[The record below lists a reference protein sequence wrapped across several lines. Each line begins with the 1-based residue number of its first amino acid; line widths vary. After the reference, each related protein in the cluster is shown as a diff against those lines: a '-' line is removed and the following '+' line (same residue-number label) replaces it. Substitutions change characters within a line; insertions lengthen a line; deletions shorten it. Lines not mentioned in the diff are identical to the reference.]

1 MEEMLGTTR
10 ESHSTEKHARPAG
23 GLRILLL
30 TPSLPFPPI
39 WGFGIR
45 VYQLVRALS
54 RRNHVTLLTYGRE
67 DDTPA
72 AEAEN
77 VAALR
82 AVGAEVHVVP
92 PPRPVGGKRAAQ
104 ALSLLSPRSY
114 QTSAHQSPAMQNA
127 VTRLLAGQ
135 SFDLIQ
141 VESSQMA
148 GFDFGGRVPLVLD
161 EHNLEYELLHRL
173 YQGERAPG
181 RRLYNWAEYVK
192 FRREEQS
199 CWRRADACLLTSG
212 REREI
217 LRGLLPDKPA
227 VTVPNGV
234 DIEFYRPSDSAV
246 EPDSLAFTGLMSY
259 RPNIDGVV
267 YFVEEVLP
275 RIHRVRPGV
284 TLTIVGAGPGP
295 EVERLAGPRVRVTGA
310 VPDTREYFARA
321 AAAVVPLRMG
331 SGTRLKVLEGLAMGK
346 PLVSTSIGCEGIH
359 VQDGEH
365 LLIADEAQALADAV
379 LRVLSDAPLAVAL
392 ARQGRAL
399 VEREYGWA
407 AITAQLEVFYAQVL
421 ADRAV
426 GPRAA

>member
-1 MEEMLGTTR
+1 M
-10 ESHSTEKHARPAG
+10 
-23 GLRILLL
+23 
-30 TPSLPFPPI
+30 
-39 WGFGIR
+39 
-45 VYQLVRALS
+45 
-54 RRNHVTLLTYGRE
+54 TLLTYGRE
-67 DDTPA
+67 DEGREV
-72 AEAEN
+72 EAEN
-77 VAALR
+77 VAAIR

-92 PPRPVGGKRAAQ
+92 PPRPTGGKRGAQ

-114 QTSAHQSPAMQNA
+114 QTASLQSPAMQDTI
-127 VTRLLAGQ
+127 TRLLAGQ
-135 SFDLIQ
+135 TFDLVQ

-161 EHNLEYELLHRL
+161 EHNLEYELLFRL
-173 YQGERAPG
+173 YQGERSPG

-192 FRREEQS
+192 FRREEQT

-234 DIEFYRPSDSAV
+234 DIEFYRPSDVAV
-246 EPDSLAFTGLMSY
+246 ESDSLVFTGLMSY

-275 RIHRVRPGV
+275 RIHQVRPSV
-284 TLTIVGAGPGP
+284 TLTIVGAGAGE
-295 EVERLAGPRVRVTGA
+295 EVERLAGPCVRVTGA
-310 VPDTREYFARA
+310 VPDTRDYFARA

-346 PLVSTSIGCEGIH
+346 PLVSTSVGCEGIH
-359 VQDGEH
+359 VCDGEH

-379 LRVLSDAPLAVAL
+379 LRVLSDAPLAASL

-407 AITAQLEVFYAQVL
+407 AITAQLESFYAQVL
-421 ADRAV
+421 AGRPA
-426 GPRAA
+426 

>member
-1 MEEMLGTTR
+1 
-10 ESHSTEKHARPAG
+10 
-23 GLRILLL
+23 
-30 TPSLPFPPI
+30 
-39 WGFGIR
+39 
-45 VYQLVRALS
+45 VYQLVRHLS
-54 RRNHVTLLTYGRE
+54 RGHQVTLLTYGRE
-67 DDTPA
+67 DEGREV
-72 AEAEN
+72 EAEN
-77 VAALR
+77 VAAIR
-82 AVGAEVHVVP
+82 AVGADVRVVP
-92 PPRPVGGKRAAQ
+92 PPRPTGGKRGAQ

-114 QTSAHQSPAMQNA
+114 QTASLQSPAMQDTI
-127 VTRLLAGQ
+127 TRLLAGQ
-135 SFDLIQ
+135 TFDLVQ

-161 EHNLEYELLHRL
+161 EHNLEYELLFRL
-173 YQGERAPG
+173 YQGERSPG

-192 FRREEQS
+192 FRREEQT

-234 DIEFYRPSDSAV
+234 DIEFYRPSDVAV
-246 EPDSLAFTGLMSY
+246 EPDSLVFTGLMSY

-267 YFVEEVLP
+267 WFVEEVLP
-275 RIHRVRPGV
+275 RIHQVRPSV
-284 TLTIVGAGPGP
+284 TLTIVGAGAGE
-295 EVERLAGPRVRVTGA
+295 EVERLAGPHVTVTGA
-310 VPDTREYFARA
+310 VPDTRDYFARA

-346 PLVSTSIGCEGIH
+346 PLVSTSVGCEGIH

-365 LLIADEAQALADAV
+365 LLIADDPQALSDAA
-379 LRVLSDAPLAVAL
+379 LRVLSDASLAAAL

-407 AITAQLEVFYAQVL
+407 AITAQLESFYAQVL
-421 ADRAV
+421 ADRA
-426 GPRAA
+426 GAA

>member
-1 MEEMLGTTR
+1 M
-10 ESHSTEKHARPAG
+10 
-23 GLRILLL
+23 
-30 TPSLPFPPI
+30 
-39 WGFGIR
+39 
-45 VYQLVRALS
+45 YQLVRELS
-54 RRNHVTLLTYGRE
+54 RRHRVTLLTYGRE
-67 DDTPA
+67 GETPE
-72 AEAEN
+72 AEAGN
-77 VAALR
+77 AAALR
-82 AVGAEVHVVP
+82 AVGAVVHVVP
-92 PPRPVGGKRAAQ
+92 PPRPFGGKRGAQ

-114 QTSAHQSPAMQNA
+114 QTSALRSPAMQDA

-135 SFDLIQ
+135 AFDLVQ

-161 EHNLEYELLHRL
+161 EHNLEYELLYRL
-173 YQGERAPG
+173 YQGERSPG
-181 RRLYNWAEYVK
+181 RRLYNWAEYAK
-192 FRREEQS
+192 FYREERA

-212 REREI
+212 RERDI

-227 VTVPNGV
+227 AVVPNGV
-234 DIEFYRPSDSAV
+234 DIEFYRPSDAPV
-246 EPDSLAFTGLMSY
+246 VPDSLVFTGLMSY

-284 TLTIVGAGPGP
+284 SLTVVGAGPTA
-295 EVERLAGPRVRVTGA
+295 EVERLAGPRVVVTGA

-346 PLVSTSIGCEGIH
+346 PLVSTSVGCEGIH
-359 VQDGEH
+359 VRDGEH
-365 LLIADEAQALADAV
+365 LLIADEPQALADAV
-379 LRVLSDAPLAVAL
+379 LRVLSDAALAASL

-407 AITAQLEVFYAQVL
+407 AITAHLEAFYAQVL
-421 ADRAV
+421 A
-426 GPRAA
+426 GKAAAL

>member
-1 MEEMLGTTR
+1 MDSQAPR
-10 ESHSTEKHARPAG
+10 AES
-23 GLRILLL
+23 LRILLL
-30 TPSLPFPPI
+30 TPSLPYPPI

-45 VYQLVRALS
+45 VYQLVRHLS
-54 RRNHVTLLTYGRE
+54 RRHRVTLLTYGRE
-67 DDTPA
+67 GEGRE

-92 PPRPVGGKRAAQ
+92 PPQPFGGKRGAQ

-114 QTSAHQSPAMQNA
+114 QTASLQSPAMQDA
-127 VTRLLAGQ
+127 LTRLLAGQ
-135 SFDLIQ
+135 AFDLIQ

-161 EHNLEYELLHRL
+161 EHNLEYELLYRL
-173 YQGERAPG
+173 YQGERSPG

-192 FRREEQS
+192 FYREERA

-217 LRGLLPDKPA
+217 LRGQTPDKPA
-227 VTVPNGV
+227 VVVPNGV
-234 DIEFYRPSDSAV
+234 DIEFYQPSKALI
-246 EPDSLAFTGLMSY
+246 EPGSLVFTGLMSY
-259 RPNIDGVV
+259 RPNIDGAA

-275 RIHRVRPGV
+275 RIHRERPGV
-284 TLTIVGAGPGP
+284 TLTIVGAGAGE
-295 EVERLAGPRVRVTGA
+295 EVERLAGPRVVVTGA
-310 VPDTREYFARA
+310 VPDTRTYFARA

-346 PLVSTSIGCEGIH
+346 PLVSTSVGCEGIH
-359 VQDGEH
+359 VRDGEH
-365 LLIADEAQALADAV
+365 LLIADEPQALADAV
-379 LRVLSDAPLAVAL
+379 LRVLADTAL
-392 ARQGRAL
+392 AETLGRQGRAL

-407 AITAQLEVFYAQVL
+407 AITAQLEDFYAQVL
-421 ADRAV
+421 A
-426 GPRAA
+426 GRAAAS

>member
-1 MEEMLGTTR
+1 MEETLENTR
-10 ESHSTEKHARPAG
+10 DRVDMGVPDVTPG

-30 TPSLPFPPI
+30 TPSLPYPPI

-45 VYQLVRALS
+45 VYQLVRELS
-54 RRNHVTLLTYGRE
+54 RRHHVTLLAYSRE
-67 DDTPA
+67 NETPA

-82 AVGAEVHVVP
+82 AVGAAVHLVP

-104 ALSLLSPRSY
+104 AFSLLSPRSY
-114 QTSAHQSPAMQNA
+114 QTSAHRSPAMQEA
-127 VTRLLAGQ
+127 VTRLLAG
-135 SFDLIQ
+135 SAFDLVQ

-173 YQGERAPG
+173 YSGERAPG

-227 VTVPNGV
+227 DVVPNGV
-234 DIEFYRPSDSAV
+234 DIEFYQPSDIAV
-246 EPDSLAFTGLMSY
+246 EPDSLVFTGLMSY
-259 RPNIDGVV
+259 RPNIDGAV

-275 RIHRVRPGV
+275 RIHQVRPDV
-284 TLTIVGAGPGP
+284 TLTVVGAGAGA
-295 EVERLAGPRVRVTGA
+295 EVERLAGPRVIVTGA

-321 AAAVVPLRMG
+321 AVAVVPLRMG

-359 VQDGEH
+359 VKDGEH
-365 LLIADEAQALADAV
+365 LLIADEPQALADAV
-379 LRVLSDAPLAVAL
+379 LRALSDAPLAAAL

-407 AITAQLEVFYAQVL
+407 AITAQLEDFYARVL
-421 ADRAV
+421 AGR
-426 GPRAA
+426 

>member
-1 MEEMLGTTR
+1 M
-10 ESHSTEKHARPAG
+10 
-23 GLRILLL
+23 
-30 TPSLPFPPI
+30 
-39 WGFGIR
+39 
-45 VYQLVRALS
+45 YQLVRHLS
-54 RRNHVTLLTYGRE
+54 RRHRVTLLTYGRE
-67 DDTPA
+67 DETA
-72 AEAEN
+72 EAEAEN

-82 AVGAEVHVVP
+82 AVGADVHVVP
-92 PPRPVGGKRAAQ
+92 PPRPLGGKRGAQ

-114 QTSAHQSPAMQNA
+114 QTAALQSPAMQDA

-135 SFDLIQ
+135 AFDLVQ

-161 EHNLEYELLHRL
+161 EHNLEYELLYRL

-192 FRREEQS
+192 FRREEQA

-217 LRGLLPDKPA
+217 LRGQAPDKPA
-227 VTVPNGV
+227 VVVPNGV
-234 DIEFYRPSDSAV
+234 DIEFYRPSDGAV
-246 EPDSLAFTGLMSY
+246 EPDSLVFTGLMSY

-284 TLTIVGAGPGP
+284 TLAVVGAGAGE
-295 EVERLAGPRVRVTGA
+295 EVQRLAGPRVLVTGA
-310 VPDTREYFARA
+310 VPDTRTYFARA

-346 PLVSTSIGCEGIH
+346 PLVSTGVGCEGIH
-359 VQDGEH
+359 VKDGEH
-365 LLIADEAQALADAV
+365 LLIADEAQALADAT
-379 LRVLSDAPLAVAL
+379 LRVLSDAALAAAL

-407 AITAQLEVFYAQVL
+407 AITAQLEDFYAQVL
-421 ADRAV
+421 ADRPVAPP
-426 GPRAA
+426 GTPTHP